1 MINETD
7 LNYLSP
13 EIAMLAL
20 AIIIILGDLA
30 IKNRRLLTLVT
41 LVGLLIPTILT
52 INLWGTT
59 GEGFNGALVVDQFA
73 LFFKLLVIFSV
84 FIVILSSQDYLHRFT
99 RYTGEYYGLILL
111 AATGMMLVAGTRE
124 LISTYLALELTTF
137 SIVALAAFLKNK
149 ESTESAIKYLILSA
163 VTSAVMLY
171 GIVLVFGLT
180 GSTHFHAIADWI
192 GNSNLSSTSLIL
204 DKGTLGDGAIGF
216 IGFLFILTG
225 FGFKVATVPFHMW
238 IPDVY
243 EGAPTPI
250 TAYLSVASKAAGFA
264 ILLRVLYEV
273 FQPIQPD
280 WQLLIAVL
288 AVISMFTGNLLAIVQ
303 SNIKRMLAYSTIAHA
318 GYILIGVAVGTTL
331 GQNGVLFYLAVYTIT
346 NLGAFASIIAISN
359 LTNSEKV
366 SDFLGVGRVAIFP
379 ALVLTIALVSL
390 TGAPP
395 TAGFIGKIY
404 LFNAAV
410 QSGYA
415 WLAIVGV
422 INSVISA
429 YYYWKV
435 IRVMYQSSNASTD
448 ASNNLNGHKISV
460 SLNISLGITLVG
472 ILLLGIAPDW
482 ILGFVENAVAIV
494 QTTYPTA

>member
-1 MINETD
+1 MIND
-7 LNYLSP
+7 VNLNYLSP
-13 EIAMLAL
+13 EIAMVAL
-20 AIIIILGDLA
+20 AIIIILGDLV
-30 IKNRRLLTLVT
+30 IKNRQLLTLIT
-41 LVGLLIPTILT
+41 LAGLLVPVMLT

-59 GEGFNGALVVDQFA
+59 GESFNGALVVDQFA
-73 LFFKLLVIFSV
+73 LFFKFLVMFAV

-111 AATGMMLVAGTRE
+111 SAAGMMLVAGTRE
-124 LISTYLALELTTF
+124 LISMYLALELTTF
-137 SIVALAAFLKNK
+137 SIVALAAFLKTK
-149 ESTESAIKYLILSA
+149 ESTESAIKYLVLSA

-180 GSTHFHAIADWI
+180 GSTHFHGIAEWI
-192 GNSNLSSTSLIL
+192 GNSNVSSTSLIL
-204 DKGTLGDGAIGF
+204 DSGTLGDGAIGF
-216 IGFLFILTG
+216 IGFLFILAG

-238 IPDVY
+238 VPDVY

-303 SNIKRMLAYSTIAHA
+303 SNIKRLLGYSTIAHA
-318 GYILIGVAVGTTL
+318 GYILIGVTVGNTL
-331 GQNGVLFYLAVYTIT
+331 GQSGVLFYLAVYTIT

-359 LTNSEKV
+359 LTNSEKT
-366 SDFLGVGRVAIFP
+366 SDFIGVGRVAIFP
-379 ALVLTIALVSL
+379 AIVLTIALISL

-395 TAGFIGKIY
+395 TAGFIGKVY

-410 QSGYA
+410 QSDYT

-422 INSVISA
+422 VNSVISA

-435 IRVMYQSSNASTD
+435 IRIMYQSSGASTD
-448 ASNNLNGHKISV
+448 TSGDANRNRVSASMNF
-460 SLNISLGITLVG
+460 SLGFALVG
-472 ILLLGIAPDW
+472 ILILCIAPDW